1 MPPKVKIQGSYSY
14 QGEKSASVPRIAA
27 GFLVAVI
34 VIVLASNLATQYMAQ
49 ALHYSPALGE
59 PMTWVGEFDK
69 SDRLGEKPYYAPHKV
84 WRWLF
89 LLLDAGAVTSEA
101 VLCPL
106 LILLTGILA
115 AAAILCFAC
124 SRKRAGG
131 KLSNV
136 HGSARWAKKQDLIEA
151 GLLPRLGAP
160 ASEVSVYTGGWYDPQ
175 TKRLMYLTHGGPEH
189 VLAFAPTRSGKGVG
203 LVIPSL
209 LRWSESVLVYDV
221 KGENLQLTAGWRT
234 KELNSIVIRLD
245 PTDPD
250 AFTKGTSGTFNPLA
264 ELPLDYDHRTPPA
277 AGKWPPMEQIGS
289 GETAA
294 IQNLATMIVDPDGK
308 GLEDHWSKTAHSL
321 IVGCITHLL
330 YAGKREGKIPCLAD
344 VASEFTKPG
353 ITWRENIGKWQTASH
368 LGETEMGPLVH
379 PVVNNA
385 AQEMINREDKE
396 ASSVLSTVV
405 SYLTLYRDPV
415 IARNTSRSTFRIKDL
430 MNHEKPVSLYFVVK
444 PVDKDRIRPF
454 VRLFITQVIR
464 RLADS
469 MEFKDG
475 EQVRT
480 YKHRLL
486 LMLDEFPSLGRL
498 QIFEEALAFIAGY
511 GLKSYLIIQ
520 DIAQLHKIYGKDEA
534 ITGNCHVKIAYAT
547 SNPDTARYL
556 SESSGLTTVVKEAE
570 SVSKDRGTLKR
581 NISMSLQ
588 EVSRPLLTV
597 DECMRLKGPEKD
609 TGGRILTPGDMLI
622 FVAGYAA
629 VYGRQML
636 YFLDPEFRRR
646 AKINAP
652 EMSGR
657 TIENTEV
664 IETGNPDP
672 IPSLVAVSGKTE
684 PDEPTSE
691 VMRELIQL
699 GAIDAAGIED
709 IGDSDLNKNKEHEVT
724 IT

>member
-14 QGEKSASVPRIAA
+14 QEDKAPTIFQIAA
-27 GFLVAVI
+27 GILIAITAV
-34 VIVLASNLATQYMAQ
+34 VLASNLATQYMAQ
-49 ALHYSPALGE
+49 EFHYARVLGE
-59 PMTWVGEFDK
+59 PITWLNG
-69 SDRLGEKPYYAPHKV
+69 KPYYAPYRAWV
-84 WRWLF
+84 WLF
-89 LLLDAGAVTSEA
+89 LLIDAGVMSKTVIYSLFILLSGVVSGVA
-101 VLCPL
+101 VLL
-106 LILLTGILA
+106 
-115 AAAILCFAC
+115 FAC

-151 GLLPRLGAP
+151 GLLPRSGTP
-160 ASEVSVYTGGWYDPQ
+160 VSEVSVYTGGWYDPQ

-189 VLAFAPTRSGKGVG
+189 ILAFAPTRSGKGVG
-203 LVIPSL
+203 LVIPTL
-209 LRWSESVLVYDV
+209 LRWSDSVLVYDI
-221 KGENLQLTAGWRT
+221 KGENHQLTSGWRK
-234 KELNSIVIRLD
+234 KELDSVVIRLD

-250 AFTKGTSGTFNPLA
+250 AFDHETSGTFNPLA
-264 ELPLDYDHRTPPA
+264 ELPLDYDHRTPPEQ
-277 AGKWPPMEQIGS
+277 GKWPPMEQVGS

-294 IQNLATMIVDPDGK
+294 VQNLVTMIVDPDGK
-308 GLEDHWSKTAHSL
+308 GMDDHWSKTAHSL

-330 YAGKREGKIPCLAD
+330 YVGKREGKIPCLAD
-344 VASEFTKPG
+344 VANEFTKPG
-353 ITWRENIGKWQTASH
+353 IPWRENIEKWQTTPHRGMS
-368 LGETEMGPLVH
+368 EMGPLVH
-379 PVVNNA
+379 PVVANA

-430 MNHEKPVSLYFVVK
+430 MNYDKPVSLYFVVK

-511 GLKSYLIIQ
+511 CLKSYLIIQ

-556 SESSGLTTVVKEAE
+556 SESSGITTVVKESE
-570 SVSKDRGTLKR
+570 SVSKDRGSLKR
-581 NISMSLQ
+581 NVNTSLQ

-609 TGGRILTPGDMLI
+609 ADGRILVPGDMLI
-622 FVAGYAA
+622 FIAGYAA
-629 VYGRQML
+629 VYGKQML
-636 YFLDPEFRRR
+636 FFLDQEFLRR

-652 EMSGR
+652 ERSSR
-657 TIENTEV
+657 TIEATEAEP
-664 IETGNPDP
+664 IAL
-672 IPSLVAVSGKTE
+672 IPSPVLARGRTE
-684 PDEPTSE
+684 SDDPTLGD
-691 VMRELIQL
+691 MTELERL
-699 GAIDAAGIED
+699 GAIDTQGIED
-709 IGDSDLNKNKEHEVT
+709 VDLTEIESDYDENEVT
-724 IT
+724 MV